1 MPISRKKLQAN
12 RLNATHST
20 GPPEKWGQT
29 SLSQNPQTPA
39 QPRQPLV
46 DRAVC
51 PHF

>member
-1 MPISRKKLQAN
+1 MPISNRKITAN
-12 RLNATHST
+12 RLNATRST
-20 GPPEKWGQT
+20 SPSEKWGQT

-39 QPRQPLV
+39 QPRQPFV